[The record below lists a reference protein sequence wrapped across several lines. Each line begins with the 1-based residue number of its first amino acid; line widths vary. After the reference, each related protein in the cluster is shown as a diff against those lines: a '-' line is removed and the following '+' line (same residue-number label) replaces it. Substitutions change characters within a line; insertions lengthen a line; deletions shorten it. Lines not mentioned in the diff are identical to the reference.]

1 MDIPR
6 REGWTGG
13 VWGDAPHARAMR
25 AIHPDTREVGAKLGG
40 AWAVGDRVNAVK
52 NKNAL
57 RRQKPGVIRAVRVF
71 EHELHF
77 HAHTPD
83 MHKADSG
90 DATHLYEI
98 QFDNGD
104 VEQDVL
110 NTDVSPCP
118 VAEVKKA
125 APNEKAPAAAAPA
138 AKAARVEEEAPVSVA
153 CCGVCA

>member
-57 RRQKPGVIRAVRVF
+57 RRQKPGVI
-71 EHELHF
+71 
-77 HAHTPD
+77 
-83 MHKADSG
+83 K
-90 DATHLYEI
+90 
-98 QFDNGD
+98 
-104 VEQDVL
+104 
-110 NTDVSPCP
+110 
-118 VAEVKKA
+118 
-125 APNEKAPAAAAPA
+125 
-138 AKAARVEEEAPVSVA
+138 SVA
-153 CCGVCA
+153 RLHGRAGIHAQSESGLHYL